1 MTRSTRSNERQR
13 GSSNVSFPGPFASLD
28 WKEGG
33 REGEGVSKEPCV
45 LSRDSLD
52 FLVSIGN
59 RKREVGLRR

>member
-1 MTRSTRSNERQR
+1 M
-13 GSSNVSFPGPFASLD
+13 SFPGPFASLD